1 MEKQLQM
8 IPPQP
13 LQQGEQIRI
22 RKAVSERVYTLTKI
36 PDARAA
42 RQVLFKSL
50 FRALKERYGVDSYK
64 DIPRYQMQNAL
75 HFIAKW
81 RG

>member
-8 IPPQP
+8 IPSQP

-36 PDARAA
+36 PDA